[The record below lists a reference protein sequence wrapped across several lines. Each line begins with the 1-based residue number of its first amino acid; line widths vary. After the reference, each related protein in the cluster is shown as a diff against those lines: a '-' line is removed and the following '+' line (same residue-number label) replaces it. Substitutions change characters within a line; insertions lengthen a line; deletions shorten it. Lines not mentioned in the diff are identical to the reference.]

1 MDEARLALEA
11 VIRSKQVY
19 YLPPDALGGCKD
31 VNEAFTKGLL
41 KANPIG

>member
-1 MDEARLALEA
+1 MDETRLALEA

-19 YLPPDALGGCKD
+19 YLPHALGGCKD

-41 KANPIG
+41 QTNLKC